1 MIWTLTHL
9 KYFPVK
15 RVVTNEIFS
24 AQIFSDLI
32 LESFRQKKLNEKGQ
46 NSGNRQF
53 FLNMRQSRP
62 LFCVYFRPFRIT
74 IQVHKSWN
82 KQRWCAWDLNPGL
95 QNGWCSFGARHIFDT
110 LSKFWYRGENSPPQ
124 VLLLFWPEY
133 THLQLEET
141 ELLFWAKVLGRRSR
155 KLLLTLWNKF
165 RIN

>member
-110 LSKFWYRGENSPPQ
+110 LSKFWYRGENSPPKSFSCFDQ
-124 VLLLFWPEY
+124 STPTYNLKRLNFCSEPKFWV
-133 THLQLEET
+133 
-141 ELLFWAKVLGRRSR
+141 AGRENCCWLYEIS
-155 KLLLTLWNKF
+155 F
-165 RIN
+165 V

>member
-110 LSKFWYRGENSPPQ
+110 LSKFWYRGENSPPPSPSL
-124 VLLLFWPEY
+124 VLTRVHPPTTWRDWTSVLSQSFGSPV
-133 THLQLEET
+133 
-141 ELLFWAKVLGRRSR
+141 AKTVVDFM
-155 KLLLTLWNKF
+155 K
-165 RIN
+165 